1 MPISKIAKMKFE
13 TSAYYVPLGNT
24 DIVFWNTDTNGSA
37 MLNPRIYRN
46 NEVLSLGKSNVQT
59 MITLFAADGS
69 NITDKLEI
77 EDELEG
83 ILSYTIPDEFL
94 KHTGTVYGQIYISV
108 NGTEETVT
116 EADFT
121 FEIKDAL
128 INKISSETKISYIRT
143 FDDLRAEVQKRV
155 KAIEEAIE
163 HGQDY
168 VTAIENARDEAIQS
182 IATKVAT
189 AKTDIDGKIATATTD
204 LNKTATDA
212 KKAVTDTAT
221 TATANVTN
229 TADNAVAQV
238 LQTKKDFDD
247 DVAKGSFLKASDVAN
262 YQKIALTGADGV
274 AKRISN
280 ADCNTLLDLGFYY
293 LPSPINQPSGWG
305 GLYLIVIPGSTAST
319 TSYYKQ
325 IGFQYATGK
334 IATRDRKSGPMSDNT
349 LWTDWTIIETEAGS
363 TQKVADL
370 KTLMLKLA
378 PSAESGGVKLSIS
391 STEDV
396 LTAFANAPQGIY
408 GVYVQGGATNSH
420 PSGGA
425 CRGIVMKSS
434 ADIGFIEL
442 VNTKGVTATNYLNST
457 LGWGGWVMSGTTDTG
472 WLNLPLK
479 NGTLNTGGIYPN
491 SVYRVLT
498 VNGIKQVFLRMYI
511 SNISTQTI
519 VASIP
524 LELSAASVISFPIT
538 AKVTKGPGKI
548 TIDKGDIYFY
558 KNANDTWAVDD
569 YAFVEANWVL

>member
-1 MPISKIAKMKFE
+1 MSISKIAKMKFE

-37 MLNPRIYRN
+37 ILKPRIYRN

-69 NITDKLEI
+69 NITDSLEI

-94 KHTGTVYGQIYISV
+94 KHTGKVHGQIYISV

-182 IATKVAT
+182 ITTKVAT
-189 AKTDIDGKIATATTD
+189 AKTDIDSKIATATTD

-212 KKAVTDTAT
+212 KKAITDTAT

-229 TADNAVAQV
+229 TSDNAVAQV
-238 LQTKKDFDD
+238 IQTKKDFDD
-247 DVAKGSFLKASDVAN
+247 AVANGSFLKPSDVTN
-262 YQKIALTGADGV
+262 YQKFALTGADGV
-274 AKRISN
+274 AKRISG

-293 LPSPINQPSGWG
+293 LPSPVNQPSGWG
-305 GLYLIVIPGSTAST
+305 GLYLVVIPGSTAST

-334 IATRDRKSGPMSDNT
+334 MATRDRKSGPTSDNT
-349 LWTDWTIIETEAGS
+349 LWTDWTEIETTTGS
-363 TQKVADL
+363 AQKVADL

-378 PSAESGGVKLSIS
+378 ATAESGGAKLNIY
-391 STEDV
+391 STDDV
-396 LTAFANAPQGIY
+396 LTAFANAPQGLY

-425 CRGIVMKSS
+425 CRGIVMKSA

-442 VNTKGVTATNYLNST
+442 VTTKGVTATNYLNST
-457 LGWGGWVMSGTTDTG
+457 LGWSGWVISGTTDTG
-472 WLNLPLK
+472 WINLPLK
-479 NGTLNTGGIYPN
+479 NGATALGDPYFPPT
-491 SVYRVLT
+491 YRTLT
-498 VNGIKQVFLRMYI
+498 VNGITTVTIRLYL
-511 SNISTQTI
+511 SNLTDQGII
-519 VASIP
+519 ASIP
-524 LELSAASVISFPIT
+524 AAMAP
-538 AKVTKGPGKI
+538 AKVSVFTIGTSVSMTPPKV
-548 TIDKGDIYFY
+548 TIDAGNVYFY
-558 KNANDTWAVDD
+558 KGNNASWAAGA
-569 YAFVEANWVL
+569 YIAGEISYTL